1 MVREWSVRVEE
12 WSAREWGESGMRE
25 WGESEIQNLGES
37 RVEFEIGMSRERVA

>member
-1 MVREWSVRVEE
+1 MRE

-37 RVEFEIGMSRERVA
+37 RVEFEIGMSRERVE

>member
-1 MVREWSVRVEE
+1 MRVEE

>member
-1 MVREWSVRVEE
+1 MRVERE

-25 WGESEIQNLGES
+25 WGESEIKNLGES